1 MTDEHNEA
9 TCKALNGTISPREAM
24 PEDDPNENVN
34 PEGVVEPRWGPKH
47 AGAKQLASL
56 YSKEKRLQELICV
69 VSGIVLLIIIFLSLL
84 RHFTIRT
91 LPSIL
96 IAAFVGILMAD
107 FLSGLVHWA
116 ADSWGTID
124 SFIGKNFIRSFREH
138 HVDPTAITRH
148 DLIECNG
155 DNFMLIIP
163 KLLHMLYQHLT
174 YDEKELNAI
183 IVSHWFYL
191 LLSFYVALTNQIH
204 KWSHTY
210 FGLSPFVYKLQQ
222 LNIILP
228 RQHHRIH
235 HVSPHASAYCI
246 TTGWLNKPLDAI
258 GFWRAAEMLITYTTG
273 MKPRTDDLKWAKT
286 R

>member
-1 MTDEHNEA
+1 MSDDNKSDSGDEM
-9 TCKALNGTISPREAM
+9 GGISPREAM
-24 PEDDPNENVN
+24 PEDDPNGNVN
-34 PEGVVEPRWGPKH
+34 PEGVAEPRWGPKH

-56 YSKEKRLQELICV
+56 YSKEKRIQEIICFFTGV
-69 VSGIVLLIIIFLSLL
+69 SLL
-84 RHFTIRT
+84 VIVFALLLRRFTLST
-91 LPSIL
+91 LPSVI
-96 IAAFVGILMAD
+96 ISAFLGILMAD

-116 ADSWGTID
+116 ADSWGTVD
-124 SFIGKNFIRSFREH
+124 TFIGRNFIRSFREH

-163 KLLHMLYQHLT
+163 KLLHIVHQHATLSS
-174 YDEKELNAI
+174 DELNELTTW
-183 IVSHWFYL
+183 HWFWL
-191 LLSFYVALTNQIH
+191 LLAVYVALTNQIH

-210 FGLSPFVYKLQQ
+210 FGLSPWVHTLQRW
-222 LNIILP
+222 NVILP
-228 RQHHRIH
+228 RHHHKLH
-235 HVSPHASAYCI
+235 HIAPHACAYCI

-258 GFWRAAEMLITYTTG
+258 QFWRGAEFVVTTLTG